1 MSDMRQTFIFDK
13 WLAYA
18 NQQTERIDIMKE
30 KAKKRGTLS
39 WILEFAGMN
48 KKAYLTSVFMAI
60 ISVVAGFIPYL
71 FVANIIRAMIDGNS
85 DMHFYLIQCGY
96 ITICWLAN
104 KIFHTISTTMSHKA
118 TFGVLAQ
125 IRRRLT
131 KKLSLMPLGD
141 VLDDSSGS
149 YKNII
154 VERVDSVETTLAHII
169 PEVISNAVV
178 PVGIFI
184 VMLNVNWKLAL
195 LSLLSIPLGAV
206 FYGLMMVGAGESFNN
221 TIVKTKALNDT
232 AVEYINGIEVI
243 KAFGKTKSSYE
254 KFIFAAKEG
263 ADCFVEWMRRCNLW
277 QNLAMTLLPAQ
288 LLSLLPFTGWFY
300 LTGRVDGTD
309 ALLMIIL
316 TLGLVSPFMIIAG
329 HVDNMGKMGSI
340 IGEVVTILEKREM
353 QRPEE
358 LKEIIRGNDIE
369 FKNVHFGYKEQ
380 EVLHGVSLMIK
391 EGTVNALVGP
401 SGSGKSTI
409 AKLIASF
416 WDVDDGEVL
425 YGGVNI
431 KNIPLTEYNKHI
443 AYVSQ
448 DNYLFD
454 ESVMENI
461 RMGRPGATD
470 KEVIEAAKAC
480 GCHDFIM
487 NLEKGYDTVAGGAG
501 GHLSGGERQRI
512 SIARAMLKNAPVVI
526 LDEATA
532 YTDPENEA
540 LVQKSVAKLVSG
552 KTLIVIAHRLST
564 IASADQIIVIDDG
577 RVISCGT
584 QEELLDTCTL
594 YQDMWD
600 AHISSKDSE
609 VA

>member
-1 MSDMRQTFIFDK
+1 M
-13 WLAYA
+13 
-18 NQQTERIDIMKE
+18 E
-30 KAKKRGTLS
+30 KKGKKRSTLS
-39 WILEFAGMN
+39 WVFEFAGMN
-48 KKAYLTSVFMAI
+48 KRAYITSVIMAV
-60 ISVVAGFIPYL
+60 ISVTAGFIPYL
-71 FVANIIRAMIDGNS
+71 FIANIIRSLIDGNR
-85 DMHFYLIQCGY
+85 DIKYYLVQCGY
-96 ITICWLAN
+96 ITVCWLVN

-118 TFGVLAQ
+118 TFGVLAE

-131 KKLSLMPLGD
+131 KKLSVMPLGD

-169 PEVISNAVV
+169 PEVISNAIV

-184 VMLNVNWKLAL
+184 LMLNVNWKLAL

-206 FYGLMMVGAGESFNN
+206 FYGLMMGGAEESFNN

-243 KAFGKTKSSYE
+243 KAFGKTKTSYE
-254 KFIFAAKEG
+254 KFIIAAKEG
-263 ADCFVEWMRRCNLW
+263 ADCFIEWMRRCNLW

-309 ALLMIIL
+309 ALLLIIL
-316 TLGLVSPFMIIAG
+316 TLGLVSPFMVIAG
-329 HVDNMGKMGSI
+329 HVDNLSKVGSI

-353 QRPEE
+353 QRPDAM
-358 LKEIIRGNDIE
+358 KTKPQGNDIE
-369 FKNVHFGYKEQ
+369 FKNVHFGYKDQ
-380 EVLHGVSLMIK
+380 EVLHGIDLKIK

-416 WDVDDGEVL
+416 WDVDEGEVL

-431 KNIPLTEYNKHI
+431 KDIPLVEYNKYI

-454 ESVMENI
+454 ETVMENI
-461 RMGRPGATD
+461 RMGRPGASD
-470 KEVIEAAKAC
+470 EDVIQAAKEC

-487 NLEKGYDTVAGGAG
+487 HLEKGYDTIVGGAG

-540 LVQKSVAKLVSG
+540 IVQRCVARLVSG

-564 IASADQIIVIDDG
+564 IVSADQIIVIDDG
-577 RVISCGT
+577 KITDCGT
-584 QEELLDTCTL
+584 QDELLNSCPL
-594 YQDMWD
+594 YRDMWD

>member
-1 MSDMRQTFIFDK
+1 M
-13 WLAYA
+13 
-18 NQQTERIDIMKE
+18 E
-30 KAKKRGTLS
+30 KKKKGTLA
-39 WILEFAGMN
+39 WVMEFAGMN
-48 KKAYLTSVFMAI
+48 KKAYLMSVIMAI
-60 ISVVAGFIPYL
+60 ISVTAGFIPYL
-71 FVANIIRAMIDGNS
+71 FIANIIRSLIDGNR
-85 DMHFYLIQCGY
+85 DMEYYLIQCGY
-96 ITICWLAN
+96 ITICWLVH

-118 TFGVLAQ
+118 TFGVLAE

-131 KKLSLMPLGD
+131 KKLSRMPLGD

-154 VERVDSVETTLAHII
+154 VERVDSIETTLAHII
-169 PEVISNAVV
+169 PEVISNAIV
-178 PVGIFI
+178 PIGIFI
-184 VMLNVNWKLAL
+184 LMLRVDWRLAL

-206 FYGLMMVGAGESFNN
+206 FYCLMMGGAEESFKN
-221 TIVKTKALNDT
+221 TIDKTKALNDT

-243 KAFGKTKSSYE
+243 KAFGKTKTSYE
-254 KFIFAAKEG
+254 KFIHAAKEG
-263 ADCFVEWMRRCNLW
+263 ADCFIEWMRRCNLW

-288 LLSLLPFTGWFY
+288 LLTLLPFTGWFY
-300 LTGRVDGTD
+300 MTGKVDGTD
-309 ALLMIIL
+309 ALMLIIL
-316 TLGLVSPFMIIAG
+316 TLGLVSPFMVIAG
-329 HVDNMGKMGSI
+329 HMDNMSKMGSI
-340 IGEVVTILEKREM
+340 IGEVVSILEKREM
-353 QRPEE
+353 ERPEVMTE
-358 LKEIIRGNDIE
+358 TPVGCDIE
-369 FKNVHFGYKEQ
+369 FRDVHFGYKEE
-380 EVLHGVSLMIK
+380 EVLHGINLMIK

-416 WDVDDGEVL
+416 WDTDSGSIT
-425 YGGVNI
+425 YGGVDL
-431 KNIPLTEYNKHI
+431 KNIPLDEFNKYI

-454 ESVMENI
+454 ETVMENI
-461 RMGRPGATD
+461 RMGNPEASD
-470 KEVIEAAKAC
+470 EDVIRAAKAC

-487 NLEKGYDTVAGGAG
+487 HLEKGYDTMAGGAG

-540 LVQKSVAKLVSG
+540 LVQRCVAKLVSG

-564 IASADQIIVIDDG
+564 IVSADQIL
-577 RVISCGT
+577 VISDGNVVAGGT
-584 QEELLDTCTL
+584 QEELLNSCPI
-594 YQDMWD
+594 YKDMWN